1 MVLKKS
7 SQSLL
12 PPIRLF
18 ACRTQITGTP
28 QIAEFGGQPVDR
40 FDDASRCRHLG
51 RTARRAERVLHVD
64 DEQRGAG
71 RVEPIEQMVAAA
83 PLQDAIDD
91 FLADLDGMHDEST
104 QLRPG
109 LAPRDSPARSLTG
122 PITLSKRMVMRSS
135 RRYGGHAGK
144 RG

>member
-12 PPIRLF
+12 PPIRLL
-18 ACRTQITGTP
+18 ACSTQITGTP
-28 QIAEFGGQPVDR
+28 RAAELGRQPVDR
-40 FDDASRCRHLG
+40 LDDASRRRHLG
-51 RTARRAERVLHVD
+51 RTAWSAERVLHVD
-64 DEQRGAG
+64 HDQRRAG
-71 RVEPIEQMVAAA
+71 RVQPIEQMVAAA

-91 FLADLDGMHDEST
+91 FLADRDGMHDGHLSG
-104 QLRPG
+104 QGWRH
-109 LAPRDSPARSLTG
+109 ASPARSLTG